1 MKASYQDEEDS
12 QKQQDPYGKSKIFK
26 AVEESNVKD
35 LAIAIFAGGDV
46 NQCTTYGDSP
56 LQIALCSETI
66 RPNVRSAIVSQLL
79 RAKADPNYVNPSEE
93 GNSVAMLFF
102 AQLDAGNQLHP
113 FVGLL
118 VKHGANLQIKNKA
131 GLTGHDI
138 LESKYPSDVLAEVP
152 GFYPIH
158 VNPSEEGTEDS
169 EGVYYVA
176 EGALRLYTASDYLEC
191 LSSLAGQDN
200 QHDSDDF

>member
-12 QKQQDPYGKSKIFK
+12 RQQQDPYGKSKIFK

-56 LQIALCSETI
+56 LQVALCSETI

-93 GNSVAMLFF
+93 GT
-102 AQLDAGNQLHP
+102 D
-113 FVGLL
+113 
-118 VKHGANLQIKNKA
+118 
-131 GLTGHDI
+131 
-138 LESKYPSDVLAEVP
+138 
-152 GFYPIH
+152 
-158 VNPSEEGTEDS
+158 DS
-169 EGVYYVA
+169 EGLYYIA
-176 EGALRLYTASDYLEC
+176 EGALRLYTTSDYLEC